1 MKMIN
6 FIKNI
11 IIGFWKN
18 GFVALFKIVLEHW
31 LLSFL
36 IIFFIAYLCS
46 DSNTELYAWF
56 LIGVFA
62 LYSAIKALI
71 EIFIEIKNYMNFNDI
86 ESKTLILQKI
96 GGKIFDFVLCVVGV
110 FQTLKVFSH
119 ISRITKSSSSAI
131 SVVDD
136 VASAISKF
144 LKNLRK

>member
-1 MKMIN
+1 MKMID
-6 FIKNI
+6 FIKNL

-18 GFVALFKIVLEHW
+18 GFVALCKVVLEHW

-46 DSNTELYAWF
+46 DSKTELYAWF

-62 LYSAIKALI
+62 LYSAIKAVI
-71 EIFIEIKNYMNFNDI
+71 EIFIEIKNYLKFNDI
-86 ESKTLILQKI
+86 ESKILILQKI

>member
-1 MKMIN
+1 MIN

-36 IIFFIAYLCS
+36 IICFIAYLCS
-46 DSNTELYAWF
+46 DSKTEIYAWF

-62 LYSAIKALI
+62 LYSAIKSII
-71 EIFIEIKNYMNFNDI
+71 EIFMEIRNYLKSNDI
-86 ESKTLILQKI
+86 ECKTLILQKT

-136 VASAISKF
+136 VASAISKV
-144 LKNLRK
+144 LKNLKK